1 MAAVKTQTIT
11 PAMISHWTRED
22 KYHNS
27 FLLPEDSIL
36 DAVVKHTFDEGVEGE
51 IAVSPAQGKFLNLL
65 AKSIGAKRFLEVGT
79 LGGWVSSFALRLGL
93 EFVQLTVH
101 FIWSKRYS
109 AVWVARALAPGGHVV
124 TFELEE
130 HHAKVKFICRGILNS
145 NLIVFVPQVAR
156 ENFKTAG
163 VADKITVVVGPATET
178 LPKYQSAELFDIAF
192 IDADKE
198 SNLIYFTEAKRLI
211 RKGGV
216 IVRGFIYLI

>member
-1 MAAVKTQTIT
+1 M
-11 PAMISHWTRED
+11 
-22 KYHNS
+22 
-27 FLLPEDSIL
+27 
-36 DAVVKHTFDEGVEGE
+36 
-51 IAVSPAQGKFLNLL
+51 
-65 AKSIGAKRFLEVGT
+65 
-79 LGGWVSSFALRLGL
+79 
-93 EFVQLTVH
+93 
-101 FIWSKRYS
+101 
-109 AVWVARALAPGGHVV
+109 WVARALAPGGHVV

-130 HHAKVKFICRGILNS
+130 HHAKVKFICRSILNS
-145 NLIVFVPQVAR
+145 DLIVFVLQVAR

-216 IVRGFIYLI
+216 IVRGCSYLI